1 MTGPR
6 TMPEI
11 RARLHEIAR
20 ENGLPELAQLAE
32 ETKRRFHGRKA
43 RTTALHVTA
52 ELAAQVRAY
61 AEAHPNESHRSIGA
75 RFQIDGG
82 RVSEILFGKRGE
94 E

>member
-32 ETKRRFHGRKA
+32 ETKRRYHGRKG
-43 RTTALHVTA
+43 RTTALKVTPA
-52 ELAAQVRAY
+52 LAARVRAY
-61 AEAHPNESHRSIGA
+61 FKAHPDENNRTIGA